1 MRMVGSV
8 VTAEVWNRTTM
19 ARTLDWCSGYCF
31 VVGSALAAA
40 ARNLAALGL
49 VGAKETTAFHVV
61 NQLDPME
68 PEVSS
73 SRRRQRQVLVRLPA
87 VGCGDAQRA
96 FRALLLLGN

>member
-49 VGAKETTAFHVV
+49 VGAKETTAFHVG
-61 NQLDPME
+61 NQLDQW
-68 PEVSS
+68 SL
-73 SRRRQRQVLVRLPA
+73 RFRARGG
-87 VGCGDAQRA
+87 GCGDAQRA